1 MLQKDKRVNCLAWS
15 RDDNCPFVEVVTCKD
30 CKYWDEEKK
39 YCKQTSS
46 KIEWV
51 DYIAYTSE
59 DFYDVKFIKICKE
72 VVKNYANEHHF
83 LSNSVCQKDVFIIWY
98 CKTLQNWKALAGIY
112 GRDEYFE
119 LTYNG
124 DEKELYLDV
133 YKKSEN
139 ICLQS

>member
-1 MLQKDKRVNCLAWS
+1 MNRLFHDEKNGCFRRYTDDEIMIQKIR
-15 RDDNCPFVEVVTCKD
+15 R
-30 CKYWDEEKK
+30 
-39 YCKQTSS
+39 S
-46 KIEWV
+46 KGKNEMN
-51 DYIAYTSE
+51 
-59 DFYDVKFIKICKE
+59 DVKFIKICKE
-72 VVKNYANEHHF
+72 IVKNYANEHHF
-83 LSNSVCQKDVFIIWY
+83 LADSARQKDVFIVWY
-98 CKTLQNWKALAGIY
+98 CKTLQNWKAPAGIY

>member
-1 MLQKDKRVNCLAWS
+1 MNRLFYDEKHMCFRHYTDDETMIQKIRRGKGKDKNKM
-15 RDDNCPFVEVVTCKD
+15 T
-30 CKYWDEEKK
+30 
-39 YCKQTSS
+39 
-46 KIEWV
+46 
-51 DYIAYTSE
+51 
-59 DFYDVKFIKICKE
+59 DVKFIKICKE

-83 LSNSVCQKDVFIIWY
+83 LVDSTYQKDVFIVWY

-139 ICLQS
+139 MCLKG

>member
-1 MLQKDKRVNCLAWS
+1 MTNRDYLMELDNEKLKDKN
-15 RDDNCPFVEVVTCKD
+15 EMT
-30 CKYWDEEKK
+30 
-39 YCKQTSS
+39 
-46 KIEWV
+46 
-51 DYIAYTSE
+51 
-59 DFYDVKFIKICKE
+59 DVKFIKICKE

-83 LSNSVCQKDVFIIWY
+83 LADNVRQKDVFIVWY

-139 ICLQS
+139 VCLKG

>member
-1 MLQKDKRVNCLAWS
+1 MKGKDKN
-15 RDDNCPFVEVVTCKD
+15 EMT
-30 CKYWDEEKK
+30 
-39 YCKQTSS
+39 
-46 KIEWV
+46 
-51 DYIAYTSE
+51 
-59 DFYDVKFIKICKE
+59 DVKFIILRAE
-72 VVKNYANEHHF
+72 NPDALAERSFNV
-83 LSNSVCQKDVFIIWY
+83 WY

-139 ICLQS
+139 MCLKG

>member
-1 MLQKDKRVNCLAWS
+1 MNRLFYDEKQMCFRHYTDDETMIQKIR
-15 RDDNCPFVEVVTCKD
+15 R
-30 CKYWDEEKK
+30 
-39 YCKQTSS
+39 S
-46 KIEWV
+46 KGKNEM
-51 DYIAYTSE
+51 T
-59 DFYDVKFIKICKE
+59 DVKFIKICKE

-133 YKKSEN
+133 YKKLEN
-139 ICLQS
+139 ICLKGW